1 MPSPE
6 GKRRKYLVRD
16 PKSPYWHYD
25 FSIAGERERSTTRE
39 RSAAKAAQFVEAR
52 RTLMR
57 QRQAAA
63 RMGVTAPATKPITLF
78 EACAL
83 YEAKFKLVDATTRY
97 QIEML
102 CALLCADGRDRK
114 LTEITTH
121 DFADYRLCRQRKVGA
136 HGKPL
141 AQSSINR
148 EVQLA
153 RRIWFH
159 AAHLDFEVGRM
170 PNWSK
175 VIHAHE
181 EQPSERFLTP
191 AEETR
196 LFAALDEINPD
207 LRVMAEFALLSGQR
221 KSAVVKLRWADVDL
235 DERQAT
241 FVLKGRG
248 EKKRMHVLPLTPR
261 MVEIITNRPRVGP
274 FVFTYECRRNGPRR
288 ADRVARIKGLRFPFS
303 PQGWTRQ
310 WRAALRKACI
320 DNFRWHDLRHSAATR
335 LLSTTNNLK
344 IVQEVLGH
352 QSIQQTA
359 RYAHLSLDDLRRA
372 MEQVESGPQITRS
385 AAG

>member
-1 MPSPE
+1 MSSPE
-6 GKRRKYLVRD
+6 GNRRKYLLKD
-16 PKSPYWHYD
+16 AKSPYWQYD
-25 FSIAGERERSTTRE
+25 FSIAGERERGTTRE
-39 RSAAKAAQFVEAR
+39 RSAAKAAEFVEAR

-63 RMGVTAPATKPITLF
+63 RMGVTAPTTKPITLF
-78 EACAL
+78 EACAV
-83 YEAKFKLVDATTRY
+83 YEGKFKKVDPTTRY
-97 QIEML
+97 QIENL

-114 LTEITTH
+114 LSDITTR
-121 DFADYRLCRQRKVGA
+121 DFADYRLRRQRKTGA

-153 RRIWFH
+153 RRVWLY
-159 AAHLDFEVGRM
+159 AAHLDYEVGRM
-170 PNWSK
+170 PKWSK

-196 LFAALDEINPD
+196 LFAALDQINPD
-207 LRVMAEFALLSGQR
+207 LRAMAEFALLSGQR
-221 KSAVVKLRWADVDL
+221 KTAVVKLRWADVDL
-235 DERQAT
+235 DEQQAK

-248 EKKRMHVLPLTPR
+248 EKKRVHVLPLTAR
-261 MVEIITNRPRVGP
+261 MVQIISGRPRVGP
-274 FVFTYECRRNGPRR
+274 YVFTYECRRDGPRR
-288 ADRVARIKGLRFPFS
+288 ADRVVRIKGLRFPFS

-310 WRAALRKACI
+310 WRAALRKAGI

-372 MEQVESGPQITRS
+372 MEQVGSGPQVTRR